1 MAAAALA
8 AATAAA
14 AVVVAVVVFVVVV
27 GVGLEVQKGRIQ
39 EEISRQPRYHIPSY
53 SCSGD

>member
-14 AVVVAVVVFVVVV
+14 AVVVAVVVFVVV